1 MSFNKKATLEISIQ
15 AIVIVVLAM
24 TLLGLGLGF
33 IKGMFGKIGGLTD
46 STFGKIEEQL
56 QRDLVSSNEKL
67 VFSQTKI
74 GLDAGKSILLGW
86 GIKNEGATN
95 IDYKAEFKAI
105 NYPGS
110 ACPTLN
116 ELNAEWL
123 NFKYIVSG
131 KPYPYA
137 LSAA

>member
-1 MSFNKKATLEISIQ
+1 MLSKKASLEISIQ

-46 STFGKIEEQL
+46 SAFGKIDEQL

-74 GLDAGKSILLGW
+74 AVERGKSVLLGW
-86 GIKNEGATN
+86 GIKNLDPGQF
-95 IDYKAEFKAI
+95 DYSVVFNPI
-105 NYPGS
+105 
-110 ACPTLN
+110 ACPGTTPGTTVPCTATTIN
-116 ELNAEWL
+116 SVKNW
-123 NFKYIVSG
+123 FVYKI
-131 KPYPYA
+131 
-137 LSAA
+137 